1 MNVKEKICKTVEHL
15 IWNNIRGPILKPI
28 ESSVQYSIWESV
40 WDLVSQPIDEI
51 DVQKDVR
58 EHLIK
63 WYLKIQ

>member
-1 MNVKEKICKTVEHL
+1 MNVGEKICKTVEHL
-15 IWNNIRGPILKPI
+15 IWNNVRSSILNTI
-28 ESSVQYSIWESV
+28 ENPQYSVWDSV

-63 WYLKIQ
+63 WYLKI